1 MKTHRPNMAFSLA
14 VLIPLTVTS
23 FAIAQDMSKRV
34 LETPLEK
41 LVQVPAGA
49 QLDPNILLGIPNLSK
64 LAIETP
70 LETVLVPSDNFKY
83 RGKGDIELPIETLLK
98 LQSSEPTLPSTS
110 PKTSDNPEVK
120 PGDVNWHADFATAC
134 LRSKSSGKPVLLFQ
148 LMGELDQQFT

>member
-1 MKTHRPNMAFSLA
+1 MIVTNSLRPQDGVARKLQEWRSQIHSSLGDRNVKTHRPNMAFSLA

-70 LETVLVPSDNFKY
+70 LEPS
-83 RGKGDIELPIETLLK
+83 
-98 LQSSEPTLPSTS
+98 
-110 PKTSDNPEVK
+110 
-120 PGDVNWHADFATAC
+120 
-134 LRSKSSGKPVLLFQ
+134 
-148 LMGELDQQFT
+148 